1 MKKKINPLVPAA
13 VVLVVLCAAYGLI
26 TWNQHKKADALA
38 GQTEDNQ
45 IYVTNLQGLTSISW
59 EKDGQ
64 QGLAFKKEGDTWY
77 YQSDKDCPI
86 RQYTVTTLADTLA
99 RLSAG
104 RQLETPDSLDSYGLN
119 PPAVKFSITSEDGT
133 SQTLMIGNQVAGTGD
148 TAAGYASTAAEYY
161 ACLEGGSQV
170 YTIGNYLTETS
181 GKGLY
186 DFVETESLPYV
197 AGTDIKEITVTRNGA
212 TRGFSKKTVDADNN
226 IAWYKGSPDD
236 EANRL
241 PDNSDL
247 NNLAEAI
254 SGLSIQSCTTYKA
267 TDEELGSYGLSTP
280 DMTLSWTYE
289 KGGDTGTVTLFIG
302 SPNDEGTGYYT
313 RMDDSRAINLISKDA
328 VEKCLNAVYPE

>member
-1 MKKKINPLVPAA
+1 M
-13 VVLVVLCAAYGLI
+13 
-26 TWNQHKKADALA
+26 
-38 GQTEDNQ
+38 
-45 IYVTNLQGLTSISW
+45 TNLQGLTSISW

-64 QGLAFKKEGDTWY
+64 PGLAFKKEGDTWY

-119 PPAVKFSITSEDGT
+119 PPAVKFSMTSEDGT
-133 SQTLMIGNQVAGTGD
+133 SQTLMIGNQVAGTYD

-212 TRGFSKKTVDADNN
+212 TRVFSKRLWMRITILPGIRVLLMMRQTVSR
-226 IAWYKGSPDD
+226 IIPT
-236 EANRL
+236 
-241 PDNSDL
+241 
-247 NNLAEAI
+247 
-254 SGLSIQSCTTYKA
+254 SITWPRPSAGCPSNPAPLIRQRMRNWEA
-267 TDEELGSYGLSTP
+267 TD
-280 DMTLSWTYE
+280 
-289 KGGDTGTVTLFIG
+289 
-302 SPNDEGTGYYT
+302 SPPPT
-313 RMDDSRAINLISKDA
+313 
-328 VEKCLNAVYPE
+328 